1 MMTGT
6 ERSTADLDP
15 PRRMILYRAWHRGM
29 RETDLILGPFADA
42 HLAFMTD
49 DEIQAFEAMLEVSD
63 REILGWITG
72 SLPFDD
78 AYDATIFKR
87 IVAFH
92 THSKP
97 INI

>member
-1 MMTGT
+1 MSGT
-6 ERSTADLDP
+6 ERTTSDLDP
-15 PRRMILYRAWHRGM
+15 HRRKILYRAWHRGM

-42 HLAFMTD
+42 HLAGMND
-49 DEIQAFEAMLEVSD
+49 QELAAFEAMLEVPD
-63 REILGWITG
+63 REVLGWITG
-72 SLPFDD
+72 SVPFDEAHD
-78 AYDATIFKR
+78 RTLFER

>member
-1 MMTGT
+1 MTGT
-6 ERSTADLDP
+6 ERTTSDLDP
-15 PRRMILYRAWHRGM
+15 HRRMILYRAWHRGM

-42 HLAFMTD
+42 HLASMSD
-49 DEIQAFEAMLEVSD
+49 DDIKAFEAMLEVPD

-72 SLPFDD
+72 SVPFDQEHD
-78 AYDATIFKR
+78 EALFKR

-92 THSKP
+92 THTSP

>member
-1 MMTGT
+1 MTGT
-6 ERSTADLDP
+6 ERTTSDLDP
-15 PRRMILYRAWHRGM
+15 HKRKILYRAWHRGM

-42 HLAFMTD
+42 YLADMND
-49 DEIQAFEAMLEVSD
+49 HDLAAFEAMLDVAD

-72 SLPFDD
+72 SVPFDL
-78 AYDATIFKR
+78 AYDKVLFDR

-92 THSKP
+92 THSSP

>member
-1 MMTGT
+1 MTGT
-6 ERSTADLDP
+6 ERTTSDLDP
-15 PRRMILYRAWHRGM
+15 HRRMILSRAWHRGM

-42 HLAFMTD
+42 HLAEMQD
-49 DEIQAFEAMLEVSD
+49 QELAAFEAMLEVPD

-72 SLPFDD
+72 SVPFDD
-78 AYDATIFKR
+78 THDLTLFKR

>member
-1 MMTGT
+1 MSGT
-6 ERSTADLDP
+6 ERTTSDLE
-15 PRRMILYRAWHRGM
+15 PRRRKILYRAWHRGM

-42 HLAFMTD
+42 HLAVMSD
-49 DEIQAFEAMLEVSD
+49 QELAAFEAMLEVPD

-72 SLPFDD
+72 SVPFDETHD
-78 AYDATIFKR
+78 HALFKK

>member
-1 MMTGT
+1 MSGT
-6 ERSTADLDP
+6 ERATTDLDP
-15 PRRMILYRAWHRGM
+15 HRRKILYRAWHRGM

-42 HLAFMTD
+42 HLATMSEHELT
-49 DEIQAFEAMLEVSD
+49 AFEAMLEVPD

-72 SLPFDD
+72 SVPFDD
-78 AYDATIFKR
+78 AHDAALFKR

-92 THSKP
+92 THASP

>member
-1 MMTGT
+1 MSGT
-6 ERSTADLDP
+6 ERTTSDLDP
-15 PRRMILYRAWHRGM
+15 HRRKILYRAWHRGM

-42 HLAFMTD
+42 HLAAMND
-49 DEIQAFEAMLEVSD
+49 QELSAFEAMLDVPD

-72 SLPFDD
+72 SVPFDEAHD
-78 AYDATIFKR
+78 KTLFGR

>member
-1 MMTGT
+1 MSGT
-6 ERSTADLDP
+6 ERTTSDLDP
-15 PRRMILYRAWHRGM
+15 HRRKILYRAWHRGM

-42 HLAFMTD
+42 HLATMTD
-49 DEIQAFEAMLEVSD
+49 HELSAFEAMLEVPD

-72 SLPFDD
+72 SVPFDEAHD
-78 AYDATIFKR
+78 KTLFGR

-92 THSKP
+92 THSKL

>member
-1 MMTGT
+1 MTGT
-6 ERSTADLDP
+6 ERTTSDLEP
-15 PRRMILYRAWHRGM
+15 HKRMVLYRAWHRGM

-42 HLAFMTD
+42 HLASMTD
-49 DEIQAFEAMLEVSD
+49 QELAAFEAMLEVPD

-72 SLPFDD
+72 SVPFDD
-78 AYDATIFKR
+78 THDRVLFDR

-92 THSKP
+92 THSSP

>member
-1 MMTGT
+1 MTGT
-6 ERSTADLDP
+6 ERTSSDLDP
-15 PRRMILYRAWHRGM
+15 HRRKILYRAWHRGM

-42 HLAFMTD
+42 HLASMND
-49 DEIQAFEAMLEVSD
+49 QEIAAFEAMLEVPD

-72 SLPFDD
+72 SVPFDQT
-78 AYDATIFKR
+78 YDEVLFRR